1 MTSSERTIRHDRA
14 VLILIPI
21 FLLSGAASLVYETL
35 WARHLHVLFGTSQV
49 AITTVL
55 AAFMAGLALGG
66 FGAARWAERIRRPLL
81 AYAILEAFIGLYAL
95 LFPWLVR
102 LVSPAYLG
110 FWRALEP
117 SPVLFGVFQFLLLGI
132 VLLPPTVAM
141 GATLPLLARFVTSDR
156 SETGFQIGRLYG
168 VNTFGAV
175 LGTALAGFAL
185 LPRLGLSATTWWT
198 AGLNGIL
205 AIIAVFL
212 SRMGG
217 PLAPV
222 ELTAREEP
230 ERADP
235 TLRALL
241 LIAALAGFAAL
252 VCEVA
257 WFRLLALTLGASA
270 YAFTIMLVGFLIGIG
285 LGGWI
290 GGRWSDRSLRLGGRK
305 RVLSDLARIQ
315 IGVAVFCWAAMLLYG
330 QLPFMF
336 VWLYRETGGSTWLL
350 FPAELLLS
358 LLIMVCPTFLMGATF
373 PYLVRAAAG
382 PAETIS
388 RPVGRL
394 YGFNTIGAL
403 LGAGLGGLVLLPAL
417 HIRGAVLAAV
427 AVNICAAFV
436 AGAAALAATG
446 GKAGVPVRPR
456 LARWATVA
464 AVAIVLMF
472 VFKPP
477 WNPIL
482 MTSGMYKYVSGLDNK
497 TRKGVLDFAVRPF
510 DLLFYDE
517 GLTSVVTV
525 ARNRGSGNIWLANNG
540 KVDASTQSDIQTQ
553 NLLVHL
559 PFLARPEAKRVLI
572 VGLASGISLGS
583 ATLYPN
589 VEEIDV
595 IEIEPVVVTASHQ
608 FDEYN
613 HRPLE
618 DPRVR
623 LHVNDARNHL
633 LLTKDGTYDL
643 VSSEPSNPW
652 ITGVSNLFT
661 REFFELGKRKL
672 APGGVWGQWLQI
684 YGMTPG
690 EVKTILATFADVYPY
705 VQVFRVDESDLV
717 LLGSDEPL
725 PLSTEQ
731 IAETVSGNEG
741 VIAELGALEITGADE
756 IMALY
761 HFDQTTIAELAG
773 DAELNT
779 DNNMLIEYSAPLH
792 IHAETRV
799 PNLEMLLGA
808 AEIPV
813 DAVDGA
819 RGLMHLARA
828 YFKYDWDGRRAM
840 RTLEI
845 AMEMDPDDAGIRDYY
860 TARVLEKEQGTQ
872 GGGAAE
878 TER

>member
-1 MTSSERTIRHDRA
+1 MASSERTIRHDRA
-14 VLILIPI
+14 ILVLIPI

-35 WARHLHVLFGTSQV
+35 WARHLHVLFGTSQI

-55 AAFMAGLALGG
+55 AAFMGGLALGG
-66 FGAARWAERIRRPLL
+66 FGAARWAERVRRPLL

-95 LFPWLVR
+95 LFPLLIR

-110 FWRALEP
+110 FWRAFEP

-156 SETGFQIGRLYG
+156 RETGFQIGRLYG

-175 LGTALAGFAL
+175 LGTAVAGFVL

-205 AIIAVFL
+205 AIFAVIL
-212 SRMGG
+212 SRVSG
-217 PLAPV
+217 PLPPV
-222 ELTAREEP
+222 EQAVAEKP
-230 ERADP
+230 QRADA
-235 TLRALL
+235 TLRTLF

-270 YAFTIMLVGFLIGIG
+270 YAFSIMLVGFLVGIG
-285 LGGWI
+285 LGGWV
-290 GGRWSDRSLRLGGRK
+290 GGRAADRSLALGGRK

-315 IGVAVFCWAAMLLYG
+315 LGVAIFCWAAMLLYG

-336 VWLYRETGGSTWLL
+336 VWLYRETGGSTWVF
-350 FPAELLLS
+350 FPAQLLLS
-358 LLIMVCPTFLMGATF
+358 LLIMILPTFLMGATF
-373 PYLVRAAAG
+373 PYLVRAGSG
-382 PAETIS
+382 PVEIVS
-388 RPVGRL
+388 RSVGRL

-403 LGAGLGGLVLLPAL
+403 FGAALGGLVLLPAL
-417 HIRGAVLAAV
+417 HIRGAVLTAV
-427 AVNICAAFV
+427 AVNTGAALI

-446 GKAGVPVRPR
+446 GKAGVPIRPR
-456 LARWATVA
+456 LVRWGAIA
-464 AVAIVLMF
+464 AAAIVLMF

-477 WNPIL
+477 WDPIL

-497 TRKGVLDFAVRPF
+497 TRKGVLDFAVKPF
-510 DLLFYDE
+510 DLLYYDE

-525 ARNRGSGNIWLANNG
+525 AQNRGTGNIWLANNG
-540 KVDASTQSDIQTQ
+540 KVDASSQSDIATQT
-553 NLLVHL
+553 LSVHL
-559 PFLARPEAKRVLI
+559 PFFARPDAKRVLI
-572 VGLASGISLGS
+572 VGLASGISVGS
-583 ATLYPN
+583 ATLYPG

-595 IEIEPVVVTASHQ
+595 IEIEPVVVTASHF

-623 LHVNDARNHL
+623 LHINDARNHL
-633 LLTKDGTYDL
+633 LLSEDGRYDL

-684 YGMTPG
+684 YGMVPD
-690 EVKTILATFADVYPY
+690 EIKTILATFADVYAY
-705 VQVFRVDESDLV
+705 VQVFRVDESDLI

-725 PLSTEQ
+725 PLSTQRTVEV
-731 IAETVSGNEG
+731 VSGNDA
-741 VIAELGALEITGADE
+741 VVAELEVLEITGADE
-756 IMALY
+756 LMALY
-761 HFDQTTIAELAG
+761 HFDQTTIAQFAG
-773 DAELNT
+773 EAERNT
-779 DNNMLIEYSAPLH
+779 DDNMLIEYSAPLH
-792 IHAETRV
+792 LNLELRV
-799 PNLEMLLGA
+799 ENLEMLLSV
-808 AEIPV
+808 AEIPE

-828 YFKYDWDGRRAM
+828 YFKYDWDDRRAL
-840 RTLEI
+840 RALER
-845 AMEMDPDDAGIRDYY
+845 AMEIDPTDAGIRDYY
-860 TARVLEKEQGTQ
+860 NGKVLEKTQ
-872 GGGAAE
+872 GAPAE
-878 TER
+878 RAEATKR